1 MRASACS
8 SIVFRPAYRS
18 PFAPHSQQPG
28 SASSTHSTSHFGHQT
43 SGSTST
49 VTHAI
54 FPVAVD
60 MPFEVSVDSLIE
72 AVDLLVDSL
81 NRPSDARE
89 FTHVRVV
96 LVGVRSFESSQEPH
110 DRPAD
115 YSDEDRN
122 DDRFHVTRRCR
133 FGDRRTPR

>member
-18 PFAPHSQQPG
+18 PTEPHSQQPG

-49 VTHAI
+49 VTRTI

-60 MPFEVSVDSLIE
+60 MPFEVSVDPLVEPVHLLI
-72 AVDLLVDSL
+72 
-81 NRPSDARE
+81 DA
-89 FTHVRVV
+89 
-96 LVGVRSFESSQEPH
+96 L
-110 DRPAD
+110 D
-115 YSDEDRN
+115 
-122 DDRFHVTRRCR
+122 
-133 FGDRRTPR
+133 